1 VVDDHTIRF
10 NFAPHAD
17 YLETWRGQPIF
28 PQHLLGEVPVD
39 SLHAHPYTSEC
50 PVGNGPFRFLSHSA
64 DESWTFEANPAFPS
78 ALGGRPPLD
87 RYVYRSISEHA
98 TLQIELVRER
108 GGLDVFVQMLP
119 LQAAAAKENPNLSV
133 LSFPYPSIFFVAW
146 NSRIPQLSDARV
158 RRALTLGIDRQRIV
172 DGYHAGEATILNAS
186 LPPVHWAYTPALED
200 SLVYDPAAARELLD
214 AAGWLDTDGDGVREN
229 ADGVRLE
236 LELVFNQNQER
247 IEVAETIR
255 LQLQEIGVEVRPR
268 VMELA
273 SYEDLITGA
282 EKAFDAALITFETG
296 FRIDD
301 RDLFHSQVVD
311 GPWAFSGTMDLE
323 LDRFLDTLQ
332 LIPDRKEAAEVW
344 KAYHYRLLQVQPY
357 TFLYSSFRRDGLK
370 KRIQGAV
377 MDKRGDWASI
387 RHWWIDPQD
396 RRTP

>member
-1 VVDDHTIRF
+1 
-10 NFAPHAD
+10 
-17 YLETWRGQPIF
+17 
-28 PQHLLGEVPVD
+28 
-39 SLHAHPYTSEC
+39 
-50 PVGNGPFRFLSHSA
+50 
-64 DESWTFEANPAFPS
+64 
-78 ALGGRPPLD
+78 
-87 RYVYRSISEHA
+87 
-98 TLQIELVRER
+98 
-108 GGLDVFVQMLP
+108 
-119 LQAAAAKENPNLSV
+119 
-133 LSFPYPSIFFVAW
+133 
-146 NSRIPQLSDARV
+146 
-158 RRALTLGIDRQRIV
+158 
-172 DGYHAGEATILNAS
+172 
-186 LPPVHWAYTPALED
+186 
-200 SLVYDPAAARELLD
+200 
-214 AAGWLDTDGDGVREN
+214 
-229 ADGVRLE
+229 

-268 VMELA
+268 VMEQT

-332 LIPDRKEAAEVW
+332 LIPDRGEAADVW
-344 KAYHYRLLQVQPY
+344 EAYHYRLLHVQPY

-377 MDKRGDWASI
+377 MDTRGDWASI